1 MPREGMRQRR
11 SGRDAGPSGLMRM
24 SIIHG
29 VGSAGSDFQNRDA
42 RMGLYQVVR
51 PPSAYRAEEG
61 IGTVTRGL
69 DLLYS

>member
-11 SGRDAGPSGLMRM
+11 SGRDAGPSGLVRM

-51 PPSAYRAEEG
+51 QPSAYRAG
-61 IGTVTRGL
+61 GRFWTRHAPIRPFV
-69 DLLYS
+69 

>member
-24 SIIHG
+24 SIIHW

-42 RMGLYQVVR
+42 QMGLYQVVR
-51 PPSAYRAEEG
+51 QPSAYRAG
-61 IGTVTRGL
+61 GGSGPVTRQL

>member
-24 SIIHG
+24 SIIHW
-29 VGSAGSDFQNRDA
+29 VGSAGATSRTETRRWVCTKSFGNHLHTGQ
-42 RMGLYQVVR
+42 
-51 PPSAYRAEEG
+51 EG
-61 IGTVTRGL
+61 GSGPVTRRL